1 MLLFGHDEQR
11 LYGTSVG
18 SFPICTSPRLG
29 RPEASTSESV
39 VDPADAAAATT
50 RLPGPGV
57 SVAVPVRVGAIVP
70 VDTRVVPVAVGVP
83 VWAGVVIEVV
93 GDGVFVGR
101 GDPGTVVRV
110 GTRVAVG
117 VGCEPTHAPRGQV
130 VVDMQQSAST
140 TQEKNAKSVPIMQ
153 NLPVD
158 TQFEPLH

>member
-39 VDPADAAAATT
+39 VDPADAASATT
-50 RLPGPGV
+50 RLPGLGV
-57 SVAVPVRVGAIVP
+57 SVAVLVRVGAIVP
-70 VDTRVVPVAVGVP
+70 VDTEVVPVGVGVP
-83 VWAGVVIEVV
+83 VCTGVVTEVV

-101 GDPGTVVRV
+101 GVPGGSVRV

-117 VGCEPTHAPRGQV
+117 VGCKPTHEPLGQV
-130 VVDMQQSAST
+130 DVQQSAST
-140 TQEKNAKSVPIMQ
+140 THEKNAKSVPIMQ
-153 NLPVD
+153 NFPVD
-158 TQFEPLH
+158 TQVEPLH